1 MLLPYSGYR
10 MKNTQEYRIFESIT
24 DKSAGN
30 KKSILDLGK
39 IKMYIP
45 ALDKVMDVELEPI
58 VKSVDMAL
66 GRIGSKYSFMYTYI
80 QNSRPMFVLTDPSL
94 KECEHKTMSVDNL
107 GNLWLNVHFIYNDL
121 DCNVNK
127 IFGILFHE
135 LMHNFLDHISRC
147 QKILPK

>member
-24 DKSAGN
+24 DNSAGN
-30 KKSILDLGK
+30 KKSILELGK

-66 GRIGSKYSFMYTYI
+66 GRIGGKYSFMYT
-80 QNSRPMFVLTDPSL
+80 
-94 KECEHKTMSVDNL
+94 
-107 GNLWLNVHFIYNDL
+107 
-121 DCNVNK
+121 
-127 IFGILFHE
+127 
-135 LMHNFLDHISRC
+135 
-147 QKILPK
+147 